1 MQTARSLRAPLAAP
15 SRAARRPRAAPA
27 RALFGLGGKKDDNS
41 RFSDKAREEQWR

>member
-1 MQTARSLRAPLAAP
+1 MQTVRSPRAPLAAP
-15 SRAARRPRAAPA
+15 SRTSRRTPAAPA